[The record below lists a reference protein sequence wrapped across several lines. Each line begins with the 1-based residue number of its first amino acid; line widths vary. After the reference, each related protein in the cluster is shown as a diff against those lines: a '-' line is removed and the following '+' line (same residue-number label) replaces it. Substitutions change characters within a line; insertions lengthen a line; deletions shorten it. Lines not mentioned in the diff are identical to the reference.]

1 MTLSK
6 SWEKLISIVNQGT
19 ISTRN
24 HNGESLKGLGQR
36 QALLQFPDE
45 ELRTFIEWLISISIF
60 CLEKP
65 SSGKVG
71 LRSKSTKQ
79 CVGEEAPLWMISLPC
94 ITLLLILLKICH
106 LCLLASCGVWGWSIG
121 HCAVHLDWS
130 VAPVVAGVLVTSPR
144 GMTIMVVTIIAG
156 HDSCCHAVLRVV
168 APETL

>member
-6 SWEKLISIVNQGT
+6 SWEKLISIVNQGA

-24 HNGESLKGLGQR
+24 HYGESLKGLGQR

-60 CLEKP
+60 CLEKH

-79 CVGEEAPLWMISLPC
+79 CVGEGDASPLHP
-94 ITLLLILLKICH
+94 TLLLWMMTRH
-106 LCLLASCGVWGWSIG
+106 LCLLACCGVWGWSIG

-130 VAPVVAGVLVTSPR
+130 VAPVVASVLVTIFR
-144 GMTIMVVTIIAG
+144 GVTIMVVTIIAG
-156 HDSCCHAVLRVV
+156 HDSRCHAVLWVV
-168 APETL
+168 APKTL